1 MFVGHLGAG
10 LAVKAAEPR
19 WNLGVLFAAALFAD
33 LLLWTLVLAGV
44 ESVGASVQNG
54 RARFFTFAFPISHGA
69 LASAGWTLAA
79 AALGWAVGGAGTP
92 RRARLACTLAIAV
105 ASHFCSTSSSVPDLP
120 VAGGDSA
127 KLGLGLWR
135 AMPAALAVEL
145 ALAVAA
151 LAVCM
156 RRAPL
161 PRWRGALLVTVVA
174 ITGILTVLGPYLPG
188 EPPPA
193 TTLAAV
199 VARHARGRRRPGI
212 RRGRAGPMGGA
223 APRQPLTLQQPG
235 MASRRNPGD
244 GPRPL

>member
-33 LLLWTLVLAGV
+33 LLLWVLVLFGV
-44 ESVGASVQNG
+44 ESVGASVQSG
-54 RARFFTFAFPISHGA
+54 RARFFTFVFPISHGA

-79 AALGWAVGGAGTP
+79 AALGWAVAGAGTP
-92 RRARLACTLAIAV
+92 RRARLACALAIAV
-105 ASHFCSTSSSVPDLP
+105 ASHFLLDLVVHVPDLP

-151 LAVCM
+151 LAACM

-174 ITGILTVLGPYLPG
+174 ITGILTALGPYLPG

-193 TTLAAV
+193 TTLAASSLVTLAVIV
-199 VARHARGRRRPGI
+199 VLGFVVEGRARWAVP
-212 RRGRAGPMGGA
+212 RRGSP
-223 APRQPLTLQQPG
+223 
-235 MASRRNPGD
+235 
-244 GPRPL
+244 

>member
-1 MFVGHLGAG
+1 M
-10 LAVKAAEPR
+10 EPR

-33 LLLWTLVLAGV
+33 LLLWALVLVGA
-44 ESVGASVQNG
+44 ESVGAPLASG
-54 RARFFTFAFPISHGA
+54 RARFFTFAFPYPHGA

-92 RRARLACTLAIAV
+92 RRARLACALAIAV
-105 ASHFCSTSSSVPDLP
+105 ASHFLLDFVVHVPDLP

-135 AMPAALAVEL
+135 AMPAALAVEP
-145 ALAVAA
+145 ALAGAA

-174 ITGILTVLGPYLPG
+174 ITGILTALGPYLPG

-193 TTLAAV
+193 TTLAASSLLTLAV
-199 VARHARGRRRPGI
+199 VVFLGFVVE
-212 RRGRAGPMGGA
+212 GRARWA
-223 APRQPLTLQQPG
+223 APHRD
-235 MASRRNPGD
+235 SR
-244 GPRPL
+244 

>member
-33 LLLWTLVLAGV
+33 LLLWALVLVGA
-44 ESVGASVQNG
+44 ESVGAPLASG
-54 RARFFTFAFPISHGA
+54 RARFFKFAFPYSHGA

-79 AALGWAVGGAGTP
+79 AALGWAVAGAGTP
-92 RRARLACTLAIAV
+92 RRARLACALAIAV
-105 ASHFCSTSSSVPDLP
+105 ASHFLLDLVVHVPDLP

-151 LAVCM
+151 LAACM

-161 PRWRGALLVTVVA
+161 RRWRGALLVTVVA
-174 ITGILTVLGPYLPG
+174 VAGILTALGPYLPG

-193 TTLAAV
+193 TTLAASSLVTLAVIV
-199 VARHARGRRRPGI
+199 VLGFVVE
-212 RRGRAGPMGGA
+212 GRARWAVPHRG
-223 APRQPLTLQQPG
+223 
-235 MASRRNPGD
+235 NP
-244 GPRPL
+244 

>member
-44 ESVGASVQNG
+44 ESVGAPVQSG
-54 RARFFTFAFPISHGA
+54 GARFFTFAFPYSHGA
-69 LASAGWTLAA
+69 LANAGWALAA
-79 AALGWAVGGAGTP
+79 GLLGWFAAGPDAP
-92 RRARLACTLAIAV
+92 RRARLACALAIAV
-105 ASHFCSTSSSVPDLP
+105 ASHFLLDLVVHVPDLP

-127 KLGLGLWR
+127 KIGLGLWR
-135 AMPAALAVEL
+135 AMPVALAVEL

-151 LAVCM
+151 LAACM

-174 ITGILTVLGPYLPG
+174 VAGILTALGPYLPG
-188 EPPPA
+188 EPPSA
-193 TTLAAV
+193 TTLAASSLVTLAVIV
-199 VARHARGRRRPGI
+199 VLGFVVEGHARW
-212 RRGRAGPMGGA
+212 A
-223 APRQPLTLQQPG
+223 APHRGSP
-235 MASRRNPGD
+235 
-244 GPRPL
+244 